1 MSAEIDRDQ
10 WVHGEVQRLAA
21 EFAGRV
27 EPATVERYVREAL
40 AALDRAPVR
49 AHLPVLVHRFARERL
64 LALAQ
69 AEGWRPKTRPVV
81 LFVCVQNAGR
91 SQMAAALTQHLSGG
105 QVEVRS
111 AGSAPAAELHPAVV
125 AVMREIGIE
134 LAEAFPK
141 PLTPEVAR
149 AADVV
154 VSMGCGD
161 TCPVYPGQRH
171 ETWEIDD
178 PAGQGLE
185 RVRAIR
191 DALRDRVEQ
200 LLHRLGVPVANP
212 LAPRGSGGG

>member
-1 MSAEIDRDQ
+1 MSAEIDREQ
-10 WVHGEVQRLAA
+10 WVHSTVQRLAA
-21 EFAGRV
+21 EFAAYLDM
-27 EPATVERYVREAL
+27 ATVERYVREAL
-40 AALDRAPVR
+40 GALDRAPVR

-69 AEGWRPKTRPVV
+69 AEGLRPKPRPVV

-91 SQMAAALTQHLSGG
+91 SQMAAALTQQLGRG

-125 AVMREIGIE
+125 AAMREIGID

-141 PLTPEVAR
+141 PLTAEVAR

-161 TCPVYPGQRH
+161 SCPVYPGQRH
-171 ETWEIDD
+171 EVWEIDD
-178 PAGQGLE
+178 PAGQPLE

-191 DALRDRVEQ
+191 DALRVRVEQ
-200 LLHRLGVPVANP
+200 LLRSLGVAVVA
-212 LAPRGSGGG
+212 

>member
-1 MSAEIDRDQ
+1 MSAEIHREQ
-10 WVHGEVQRLAA
+10 WVQTEVARLAA
-21 EFAGRV
+21 EFAGLI

-64 LALAQ
+64 QALAE
-69 AEGWRPKTRPVV
+69 AEGLRPKTRPVV
-81 LFVCVQNAGR
+81 LFVCVHNAGR

-111 AGSAPAAELHPAVV
+111 AGSAPADAIPPTVV
-125 AVMREIGIE
+125 SAMQEIGID

-141 PLTPEVAR
+141 PLTAEVTR

-154 VSMGCGD
+154 VTMGCGD
-161 TCPVYPGQRH
+161 SCPVYPGQRH
-171 ETWEIDD
+171 EVWEIDD
-178 PAGQGLE
+178 PADQPLE

-191 DALRDRVEQ
+191 DALRARVEQ
-200 LLHRLGVPVANP
+200 LLRSLGV
-212 LAPRGSGGG
+212 APGA